1 MTHNMISELRSE
13 TGVCS
18 MSLYSLRRVTSAI
31 SAGSWKSLR
40 FYLLPLTVLFSITLL
55 GSGCSSVANQNSNAA
70 QSTPANTTAVQISP
84 SDAEVQSAGTLQL
97 TATLTGTTNTAVT
110 WTTTVGSISASGLF
124 KAPAV
129 STATQAVITAVS
141 QSTAS
146 SASSP
151 AGVATTSNSSVS
163 GSATLTI
170 LPPGS
175 PAALSIS
182 SSSLPAAIVGVN
194 YGASVT
200 ATGGSQP
207 YKWSA
212 ISGALPAGLTL
223 DAASGSIAGTPAL
236 SGVYSFEL
244 QVSDSLSHTATTNLS
259 VSVSSGLGSGNFDG
273 PAELPRVYLNTAMSN
288 TPAPGVTTLVP
299 SGGDFQSALNNA
311 NCGDTIQ
318 LQSGA
323 TFSGLFKIPSKSCD
337 AQHWIIVRT
346 SAPDSSLP
354 AENVRVSPC
363 YAGVSSLPGRPALNC
378 TSTTNVMAQ
387 ILYNQTAGSGPIQ
400 FESGANFYR
409 FIGVEITR
417 SVGTGYIGALVSAET
432 GVTAD
437 QIIIDRSWVHGTS
450 QDETAVGVALAG
462 LTNTSVID
470 SYLDDFHCTAKV
482 GSCTDSH
489 AVAGGTGSGG
499 NGPYQIVN
507 NFLEAS
513 GENIMFGGGA
523 ATASPADIYISQ
535 NHFYKPMMWLQGQP
549 GFVGGVG
556 GNPFVVK
563 NHMELKN
570 AQRIL
575 AENNI
580 FENTWGGFSQVGFS
594 ILLTPKDQYDV
605 ITKTNICPL
614 CQVTDVTVRY
624 STISHVGAGIQ
635 IANVLSD
642 GGGVAS
648 AGERYSIHD
657 VVIDDISV
665 AKYDGGGGFL
675 EMGNG
680 WSTNPLNSVT
690 VNHVTAFPD
699 PAGHD
704 LNVYNI
710 TTNPMMWGFTF
721 TNNIVNSTNF
731 PVWNGLGEPTSCS
744 VKDVPITSLT
754 ACFTSYSFTNNVI
767 AAVPSGYPAST
778 WPAGNSFPASDSVI
792 QFTNYSNG
800 NGGDYQLLPSSP
812 YKNTGTDGKDPGAD
826 IAAVQAAI
834 TGVY

>member
-1 MTHNMISELRSE
+1 MTQNAISAPRSE
-13 TGVCS
+13 TGRYGISRC
-18 MSLYSLRRVTSAI
+18 LRRVPVTPSF
-31 SAGSWKSLR
+31 GSRLSVVKGNVVA
-40 FYLLPLTVLFSITLL
+40 FIALFSITLL
-55 GSGCSSVANQNSNAA
+55 VNACSSVTNQKPNTSQSSPA
-70 QSTPANTTAVQISP
+70 STPAMQVSP
-84 SDAEVQSAGTLQL
+84 SGAEVQSAGSLQL
-97 TATLTGTTNTAVT
+97 TATLTGTTNTAVI
-110 WTTTVGSISASGLF
+110 WSTTAGTISASGLF
-124 KAPAV
+124 KAPSVTSATSV
-129 STATQAVITAVS
+129 VVTAANKSA
-141 QSTAS
+141 AS
-146 SASSP
+146 NGPLP
-151 AGVATTSNSSVS
+151 AGEMLASNAPIT
-163 GSATLTI
+163 GSATVTI
-170 LPPGS
+170 LPPGAT
-175 PAALSIS
+175 AALSIS
-182 SSSLPAAIVGVN
+182 SPSFPSGTVGLSYSSAA
-194 YGASVT
+194 T
-200 ATGGSQP
+200 ATGGSEP
-207 YKWSA
+207 YKWGA
-212 ISGALPAGLTL
+212 ISGALPTGLML
-223 DAASGSIAGTPAL
+223 DTSSGALTGTPAL
-236 SGVYSFEL
+236 PGTYSFQL
-244 QVSDSLSHTATTNLS
+244 QVTDSLAHTATSNS
-259 VSVSSGLGSGNFDG
+259 SIAVSSNQGSGNFDG
-273 PAELPRVYLNTAMSN
+273 PAELPRVYLNTTMSN

-299 SGGDFQSALNNA
+299 SGGDFQSALTNA

-323 TFSGLFKIPSKSCD
+323 TFSGLFKVPAKSCD

-378 TSTTNVMAQ
+378 TSTTNVMAK
-387 ILYNQTAGSGPIQ
+387 ILYDQTAGSGPIQ
-400 FESGANFYR
+400 FESGANYYR

-417 SVGTGYIGALVSAET
+417 SVGTGYIGALISAET
-432 GVTAD
+432 GFTAD
-437 QIIIDRSWVHGTS
+437 QVIFDRSWLHGTS

-470 SYLDDFHCTAKV
+470 SYLGDFHCTAKV
-482 GSCTDSH
+482 GSCTDAH

-499 NGPYQIVN
+499 TGPYQIVN

-523 ATASPADIYISQ
+523 ATGTPADIYISR
-535 NHFYKPMMWLQGQP
+535 NHLYKPMMWLQGQQ
-549 GFVGGVG
+549 GFVGGSG

-563 NHMELKN
+563 NHLELKN
-570 AQRIL
+570 AQRVL

-594 ILLTPKDQYDV
+594 ILLTPKDQYDAV
-605 ITKTNICPL
+605 TKTNICPL
-614 CQVTDVTVRY
+614 CQVTDITVRY

-665 AKYDGGGGFL
+665 AKYAGGGGFL

-680 WSTNPLNSVT
+680 WSTNVLNSVT

-699 PAGHD
+699 PAGHV

-710 TTNPMMWGFTF
+710 TTNPTMWAFTL
-721 TNNIVNSTNF
+721 TNSIVNSTKF

-744 VKDVPITSLT
+744 VKDVPLTSFV
-754 ACFTSYSFTNNVI
+754 ACFSSYSFTNNVI

-778 WPAGNSFPASDSVI
+778 WPAGNSFPATDSVI
-792 QFTNYSNG
+792 QFVNYSNG
-800 NGGDYQLLPSSP
+800 NGGDYQLLSSSP
-812 YKNTGTDGKDPGAD
+812 YKGTGTDGKDPGAD
-826 IAAVQAAI
+826 IVAVEAAI
-834 TGVY
+834 AGVY